1 MRTKWHLVLYALCLP
16 WDLLVAWPVVLLI
29 RLFWGRNLHWET
41 PPYAERLGGG
51 PVLACSLR
59 PDSLPVR
66 PGRWPVGWYTHQ
78 DATGNRRPWGGT
90 TLGHAVF
97 YGPNVQFNAEGW
109 SNTSVHEHVH
119 VEQFEA
125 SVVSTWLNFAVA
137 SLGVAF
143 GMALDFTGWWT
154 VLFAAA
160 PVWFF
165 SFPIWAA
172 GGWISAALRGEEM
185 YRGSQHEESAY
196 AQTREHGR

>member
-1 MRTKWHLVLYALCLP
+1 MRTKRHLVLYALCLP

-41 PPYAERLGGG
+41 PPYAKKWGGG
-51 PVLACSLR
+51 PVLSCAMR
-59 PDSLPVR
+59 PGTLPVR
-66 PGRWPVGWYTHQ
+66 SGTWPVGWYTYRGADGQ
-78 DATGNRRPWGGT
+78 SRPWSGT
-90 TLGHAVF
+90 TLGHGVF
-97 YGPNVQFNAEGW
+97 YGPMVRFDASGW
-109 SNTSVHEHVH
+109 SSTSVHEHVH

-125 SVVSTWLNFAVA
+125 SVVTTWLNFLVA
-137 SLGVAF
+137 SFSVVF

-165 SFPIWAA
+165 SFPVWAA
-172 GGWISAALRGEEM
+172 GGWIAAWLRGEQL

-196 AQTREHGR
+196 AQTQEWKR